1 MRLITL
7 ALAFGSALTTVAAPI
22 LPATTR
28 ADLLHLQALARQEP
42 DARKLTELT
51 QGRYPTAY
59 LNGRCMVGF
68 LGRRTADACSSY
80 GPDIHWGA
88 QAGPVL
94 SFRIDIRHIDLLDD
108 LACLDYAEL
117 AGKVK
122 PHLDRVRGATRVDS
136 VHRGIGLP
144 QAYTGADVLI
154 GITDWGFDYTHPMF
168 YDTLLTQTRI
178 RAAWDQFKQA
188 GPAPEGYG
196 YGAAYDT
203 PEELLLAGS
212 DTANIYSYATHGSH
226 VAGIAGGSGAGLNYR
241 GMAFEANYLFCT
253 FLVDAAAVLDAFD
266 WMRAIAEADQK
277 RLVVNMSWGL
287 YHMGTLD
294 GNSLLSQAIDAL
306 SEEGVVFVNSGGNN
320 GDINFHI
327 KRTFANDTIKS
338 RIGFYSYSG
347 NPSMWGQSI
356 SMWGEP
362 GHGFSAGFIVTS
374 NANNTLQESPWY
386 HTATQPAYLDSFVV
400 QGVDTVYFN
409 LTAEA
414 AHPLNGRPHF
424 RLRVK
429 NRSGAIKVALKATAP
444 NGIVH
449 FWNVTE
455 LTNDVGNWG
464 MAFTAGQTGWLNGDR
479 NYGISEPACTESLI
493 TVAAYTAEH
502 SGGGG
507 GIATFSSYGPTMD
520 ERRKPDLAAPGVSVA
535 SSISSFTDNSFSSV
549 GSVNFQGRSYPFA
562 RFSGTS
568 MSAPAVTGI
577 VALLLQADPDLSA
590 ADVKELL
597 MTTARRDNFTGTI
610 PPEGSTRWGMGK
622 VNAYT
627 AMRELLGLTLMD
639 EVVGRDAILWPNP
652 ATDDIRLQLLEGNE
666 GVGVTLLDAS
676 GRTVAIGR
684 TDGQG
689 QWHYAVRQLPAG
701 LYAVRVEGSAEL
713 LRFVRP

>member
-7 ALAFGSALTTVAAPI
+7 ALAFGSALTTVASPI

-42 DARKLTELT
+42 DARKLTEIT

-68 LGRRTADACSSY
+68 LGRQTAEECNSDGAV
-80 GPDIHWGA
+80 IHWGA
-88 QAGPVL
+88 QVGPVR
-94 SFRIDIRHIDLLDD
+94 SFRIDIQHLDRLADLG
-108 LACLDYAEL
+108 CLDYAEL

-122 PHLDRVRGATRVDS
+122 PHLDRVRSDTRVDS

-178 RAAWDQFKQA
+178 RAAWDQFKQT
-188 GPAPEGYG
+188 GPAPEGYA
-196 YGAAYDT
+196 YGTAYDT
-203 PEELLLAGS
+203 PEDLLLAGS

-241 GMAFEANYLFCT
+241 GMAFEAQYLFCT

-306 SEEGVVFVNSGGNN
+306 SEQGVVFVNSGGNN

-327 KRTFANDTIKS
+327 KRTFANDTIKT
-338 RIGFYSYSG
+338 RIGFYSYSAH
-347 NPSMWGQSI
+347 PRMWGQSI
-356 SMWGEP
+356 TMWGEP
-362 GHGFSAGFIVTS
+362 GRSFSAGFIITTNGNS
-374 NANNTLQESPWY
+374 TLQESPWY
-386 HTATQPAYLDSFVV
+386 HTATQPADLDSFVV
-400 QGVDTVYFN
+400 QGADTVFFN

-429 NRSGAIKVALKATAP
+429 NRSSAIKVALKATATD
-444 NGIVH
+444 GVVH

-493 TVAAYTAEH
+493 TVAAHTAEFNG
-502 SGGGG
+502 SGG
-507 GIATFSSYGPTMD
+507 GIASFSSYGPTMD
-520 ERRKPDLAAPGVSVA
+520 ERRKPDLSAPGVSVA

-577 VALLLQADPDLSA
+577 VAMLLQADPDITASE
-590 ADVKELL
+590 VKDLL
-597 MTTARRDNFTGTI
+597 KTTARRDNFTGTI
-610 PPEGSTRWGMGK
+610 PPEGSVRWGQGK
-622 VNAYT
+622 VNAYH
-627 AMRELLGLTLMD
+627 AMRQLLGIAAVE
-639 EVVGRDAILWPNP
+639 EVVGAEAVLWPNP
-652 ATDDIRLQLLEGNE
+652 ATDDIRVQLFDGNE
-666 GVGVTLLDAS
+666 GVSLTLIDAS
-676 GRTVAIGR
+676 GRTVASGR

-689 QWHYAVRQLPAG
+689 QWQHAVRQLPAG
-701 LYAVRVEGSAEL
+701 MYAVRVEGGAGL

>member
-1 MRLITL
+1 
-7 ALAFGSALTTVAAPI
+7 
-22 LPATTR
+22 
-28 ADLLHLQALARQEP
+28 
-42 DARKLTELT
+42 
-51 QGRYPTAY
+51 
-59 LNGRCMVGF
+59 
-68 LGRRTADACSSY
+68 
-80 GPDIHWGA
+80 
-88 QAGPVL
+88 
-94 SFRIDIRHIDLLDD
+94 
-108 LACLDYAEL
+108 
-117 AGKVK
+117 
-122 PHLDRVRGATRVDS
+122 
-136 VHRGIGLP
+136 
-144 QAYTGADVLI
+144 
-154 GITDWGFDYTHPMF
+154 
-168 YDTLLTQTRI
+168 
-178 RAAWDQFKQA
+178 
-188 GPAPEGYG
+188 
-196 YGAAYDT
+196 
-203 PEELLLAGS
+203 
-212 DTANIYSYATHGSH
+212 
-226 VAGIAGGSGAGLNYR
+226 
-241 GMAFEANYLFCT
+241 
-253 FLVDAAAVLDAFD
+253 
-266 WMRAIAEADQK
+266 
-277 RLVVNMSWGL
+277 
-287 YHMGTLD
+287 
-294 GNSLLSQAIDAL
+294 
-306 SEEGVVFVNSGGNN
+306 
-320 GDINFHI
+320 
-327 KRTFANDTIKS
+327 
-338 RIGFYSYSG
+338 
-347 NPSMWGQSI
+347 MWGQSI

-362 GHGFSAGFIVTS
+362 GRSFSAGFIITS

-444 NGIVH
+444 DGIVH

-493 TVAAYTAEH
+493 TVAAYTAEY

-577 VALLLQADPDLSA
+577 VALLLQADPQLTA
-590 ADVKELL
+590 ADVKDLL
-597 MTTARRDNFTGTI
+597 RNTARRDNYTGTI

-622 VNAYT
+622 VNAYA
-627 AMRELLGLTLMD
+627 AMRELLGLAMMD

-652 ATDDIRLQLLEGNE
+652 ATDDISLQLLDGDQ
-666 GVGVTLLDAS
+666 GVVITLHDAAGRILAS
-676 GRTVAIGR
+676 GRS
-684 TDGQG
+684 DGQG
-689 QWHYAVRQLPAG
+689 RWQQVVRQLPAG
-701 LYAVRVEGSAEL
+701 MYAVRVEGSSEL